1 MSQDHFQGSYE
12 VEFKYRLDDRPA
24 FISTLKTLDPEVML
38 ENNLEQDSYFDTP
51 ESTLA
56 TEGKSLVIRTMQ
68 PSGIKLWIVKGPER
82 DRCEAVNI
90 TDADKA
96 ASMLQTLG
104 YQQVLAISKRRSIYF
119 VGPFHVTLDH
129 LDGLGD
135 FAELAIMTDDETLLP
150 SYRQQ
155 LQDLATRLGLSS
167 RQLETRSYRTLCE
180 QSLTLNSER
189 LPS

>member
-51 ESTLA
+51 EPTLA

-68 PSGIKLWIVKGPER
+68 PSGIKLWIVKGPEQ

>member
-51 ESTLA
+51 EPTLA

>member
-1 MSQDHFQGSYE
+1 
-12 VEFKYRLDDRPA
+12 
-24 FISTLKTLDPEVML
+24 
-38 ENNLEQDSYFDTP
+38 
-51 ESTLA
+51 
-56 TEGKSLVIRTMQ
+56 
-68 PSGIKLWIVKGPER
+68 
-82 DRCEAVNI
+82 
-90 TDADKA
+90 
-96 ASMLQTLG
+96 MLQTLG

>member
-1 MSQDHFQGSYE
+1 MSQDHFQGRYE

-51 ESTLA
+51 EPTLA

-129 LDGLGD
+129 LDELGD

-180 QSLTLNSER
+180 QSLILNSER

>member
-1 MSQDHFQGSYE
+1 MSQDHFQGRYE
-12 VEFKYRLDDRPA
+12 VELKYRLDDRPA
-24 FISTLKTLDPEVML
+24 FISALKTLDPEVML

-51 ESTLA
+51 EPTLA

-96 ASMLQTLG
+96 ASMLQSLG
-104 YQQVLAISKRRSIYF
+104 YQQVLAISKLRSIYF

>member
-1 MSQDHFQGSYE
+1 MSQDHFQGRYE

-56 TEGKSLVIRTMQ
+56 TEGKSLVLRTMQ
-68 PSGIKLWIVKGPER
+68 PSGIKLWIVKGPEQ

-104 YQQVLAISKRRSIYF
+104 YQQV
-119 VGPFHVTLDH
+119 
-129 LDGLGD
+129 
-135 FAELAIMTDDETLLP
+135 LAIMTDDETLLP

>member
-1 MSQDHFQGSYE
+1 MSQDHFQGRYE
-12 VEFKYRLDDRPA
+12 VEFKYRLDDKPA
-24 FISTLKTLDPEVML
+24 FISALKTQDPEVML

-51 ESTLA
+51 EPTLA

-82 DRCEAVNI
+82 DHCEAVNI

-167 RQLETRSYRTLCE
+167 SQLETRSYRTLCE

>member
-1 MSQDHFQGSYE
+1 MSQDHFQGRYK
-12 VEFKYRLDDRPA
+12 VQFKYRLDDRPA

-51 ESTLA
+51 EPTLA

>member
-12 VEFKYRLDDRPA
+12 VEFKYRLDDKPA

-51 ESTLA
+51 EPTLA

-189 LPS
+189 LPP

>member
-51 ESTLA
+51 EPTLA

-129 LDGLGD
+129 LDRLGD

-155 LQDLATRLGLSS
+155 LQDLATRLGLCS

>member
-1 MSQDHFQGSYE
+1 MSLGHFQGRYE

-24 FISTLKTLDPEVML
+24 FISTLKTLAPEVML

-51 ESTLA
+51 EPTLA

>member
-1 MSQDHFQGSYE
+1 M
-12 VEFKYRLDDRPA
+12 
-24 FISTLKTLDPEVML
+24 
-38 ENNLEQDSYFDTP
+38 
-51 ESTLA
+51 A

-135 FAELAIMTDDETLLP
+135 FAELAIMTDDEDRLEE
-150 SYRQQ
+150 YRAE
-155 LQDLATRLGLSS
+155 LEHLAIKLGLKQ
-167 RQLETRSYRTLCE
+167 REYRSYKELCE
-180 QSLTLNSER
+180 LNQ
-189 LPS
+189 

>member
-1 MSQDHFQGSYE
+1 M
-12 VEFKYRLDDRPA
+12 
-24 FISTLKTLDPEVML
+24 
-38 ENNLEQDSYFDTP
+38 
-51 ESTLA
+51 
-56 TEGKSLVIRTMQ
+56 IRTMQ

-135 FAELAIMTDDETLLP
+135 FAELAIMTDDEDRLEE
-150 SYRQQ
+150 YRAE
-155 LQDLATRLGLSS
+155 LEHLAIKLGLKQ
-167 RQLETRSYRTLCE
+167 REYRSYKELCE
-180 QSLTLNSER
+180 LNQ
-189 LPS
+189 

>member
-1 MSQDHFQGSYE
+1 MSQDHFQGRYE

-38 ENNLEQDSYFDTP
+38 QNNLEQDSYFNTP
-51 ESTLA
+51 EPTLA
-56 TEGKSLVIRTMQ
+56 IEGKSLVIRTMQ
-68 PSGIKLWIVKGPER
+68 PSGIKLWIVKGPKR

-104 YQQVLAISKRRSIYF
+104 YQQV
-119 VGPFHVTLDH
+119 
-129 LDGLGD
+129 
-135 FAELAIMTDDETLLP
+135 LAIMTDDETLLP

>member
-1 MSQDHFQGSYE
+1 MSQDHFQGRYE
-12 VEFKYRLDDRPA
+12 VEFKYRQDDRPA

-51 ESTLA
+51 EPTLA